1 MSFPHSLFRSAKSGS
16 LADSESPF
24 VRAAQMTDR
33 RLGTVRRLATVLGGI
48 AAALGV
54 VVAVQAVALV
64 GAVRE
69 KQVELYV
76 VEVNEQGRPTRVEA
90 SSRGWNPT
98 EAMIQRTVAD
108 LLVLMRS
115 KPSDPVVQRR
125 NWKRAYDFLSGEA
138 VTTMNQL
145 GEAREAQEVLIA
157 IDVDSVVRLSDESLQ
172 LRWTEQAM
180 DRGMAVSSQAWT
192 GVFRYRLSEPTTADD
207 AFNNPLG
214 TFVHAISWSRDTRV
228 AVNDGAPS

>member
-1 MSFPHSLFRSAKSGS
+1 MSFPHQLFRSAKRGS

-33 RLGTVRRLATVLGGI
+33 RMGAVRRLAIVLGVLVAGL
-48 AAALGV
+48 AL

-98 EAMIQRTVAD
+98 EAMVQRTVAD

-125 NWKRAYDFLSGEA
+125 NWKRAYDFLAGDA
-138 VTTMNQL
+138 VLTMNQL

-157 IDVDSVVRLSDESLQ
+157 VDVDSVVRLSDESLQ
-172 LRWTEQAM
+172 LRWTEQVV
-180 DRGMAVSSQAWT
+180 DRGMAVSSQPWT
-192 GVFRYRLSEPTTADD
+192 GIFRYRLVEPTTADA
-207 AFNNPLG
+207 AFENPLG

-228 AVNDGAPS
+228 AVSEGAPS